1 MEYQN
6 TLQGLKNVYER
17 CTNLGDDILQLV
29 EMETNPEIKAM
40 ITELS
45 NQAYSLAMDA
55 KDNAEAYTDLKDE
68 EVENIDNVDDTNIS
82 QSNGE
87 EENLELNT

>member
-68 EVENIDNVDDTNIS
+68 EVKNIDNVDDTDIS
-82 QSNGE
+82 QSSEE